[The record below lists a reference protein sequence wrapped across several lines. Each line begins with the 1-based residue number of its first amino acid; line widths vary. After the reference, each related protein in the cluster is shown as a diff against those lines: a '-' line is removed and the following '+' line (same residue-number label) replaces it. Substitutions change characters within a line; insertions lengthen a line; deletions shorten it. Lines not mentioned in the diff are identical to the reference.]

1 MTHGGQ
7 LAKQAIKQSF
17 CGEHPA
23 PLEPAIHFFHF
34 RQPRR
39 TLRFE
44 EAVGQFRL
52 LNQGALI
59 PQLLSLLN
67 PFCFSSLRGGRKEN
81 GYACEVPLLAGTYM
95 VPKNVYFPPAV
106 YQVPYQ
112 ALDVL
117 AFS

>member
-23 PLEPAIHFFHF
+23 PLEPAIHFFRF
-34 RQPRR
+34 RQPLR
-39 TLRFE
+39 TSRFE
-44 EAVGQFRL
+44 EAVGQFHL

-59 PQLLSLLN
+59 PQPLSLLN
-67 PFCFSSLRGGRKEN
+67 PFCLVFFFPEGGRKES

-106 YQVPYQ
+106 Y
-112 ALDVL
+112 LIRHWM
-117 AFS
+117 F